1 MKLSKDSLFGAV
13 KNNKNILINIIGA
26 FLVKGGS
33 MLLTLFL
40 LPAYLKFF
48 GNDDILGIW
57 YTILAIINWVLVFDL
72 GIGNGLRNKLP
83 KALADKNDI
92 EARTLVS
99 STYISSAAV
108 VVILGIIGSVVIHLL
123 DWNSILNI
131 DASALS
137 GDTLKYAIQIVFIG
151 VLIQFVL
158 KLVTSILYAIQRS
171 GLVNFLTFLSNV
183 IIFIVIKLL
192 PPGDIE
198 SSFITISYFN
208 IVAVNLPLLV
218 VSLILFMGKF
228 KGIRPSFKFWSKDT
242 TKSVLKIGLTLLW
255 LQLIFMVISSTNE
268 FLITKFCGPSAVVDY
283 QVYFKIFN
291 SVAAICSLVLI
302 PIWSAVTKAKVEKR
316 YSWIKKTYMLLLGF
330 SVLALL
336 VLLAIV
342 LVLQPIVNFWLKDKA
357 IVVTATYG
365 VIFAASGFIF
375 LVHNVNTAIGN
386 GFSYFK
392 PQIVLMTIAAVL
404 DIPLAWV
411 FVQLTGGMI
420 GVVLANIVVLLPFE
434 ILEPIFFF
442 RFINRL
448 MKAEGETNNNRED
461 LKIP

>member
-1 MKLSKDSLFGAV
+1 MKLSKDSLLGAV
-13 KNNKNILINIIGA
+13 KNNKNILINILGA

-48 GNDDILGIW
+48 GNDDILGVW
-57 YTILAIINWVLVFDL
+57 YTILSIINWVLVFDL

-83 KALADKNDI
+83 KALADKNDR
-92 EARTLVS
+92 EAKTLVS
-99 STYISSAAV
+99 STYFSSAAV
-108 VVILGIIGSVVIHLL
+108 VVIIGIIGSVVIHLL
-123 DWNSILNI
+123 NWNEILHINEN
-131 DASALS
+131 DLSAA
-137 GDTLKYAIQIVFIG
+137 TLTYAIQIVFIG

-192 PPGDIE
+192 PPGNTE
-198 SSFITISYFN
+198 SSFIAISYFN
-208 IVAVNLPLLV
+208 ILAVNLPLLV
-218 VSLILFMGKF
+218 VSMILFMGKL
-228 KGIRPSFKFWSKDT
+228 KAVRPSFKFWSKDT
-242 TKSVLKIGLTLLW
+242 TKAVLKIGLTLLW

-268 FLITKFCGPSAVVDY
+268 FLITAFCGPAAVVEY

-302 PIWSAVTKAKVEKR
+302 PIWSAVTKAQVEKR
-316 YSWIKKTYMLLLGF
+316 YEWIKKTYKLLLGF

-342 LVLQPIVNFWLKDKA
+342 LVLQPVVNFWLKEDA
-357 IVVTATYG
+357 ITVTTTYA
-365 VIFAASGFIF
+365 VIFALSGFIF

-392 PQIVLMTIAAVL
+392 PQVILMTLAAVL

-420 GVVLANIVVLLPFE
+420 GVVLANIIVLLPFE

-442 RFINRL
+442 RYINRL
-448 MKAEGETNNNRED
+448 IKSEGKT
-461 LKIP
+461 

>member
-1 MKLSKDSLFGAV
+1 MKLSKDSLLGAV
-13 KNNKNILINIIGA
+13 KNNKNILVNILGA

-57 YTILAIINWVLVFDL
+57 YTILSIINWVLVFDL

-83 KALADKNDI
+83 KALADKNDR
-92 EARTLVS
+92 EAKTLVS
-99 STYISSAAV
+99 STYFSSAAV
-108 VVILGIIGSVVIHLL
+108 VVIIGIIGSVVIHLL
-123 DWNSILNI
+123 NWNEILHINEN
-131 DASALS
+131 DLSAA
-137 GDTLKYAIQIVFIG
+137 TLTYAIQIVFIG

-171 GLVNFLTFLSNV
+171 GIVNLLTLLSNV

-192 PPGDIE
+192 PPGNTE
-198 SSFITISYFN
+198 SSFIAISYFN
-208 IVAVNLPLLV
+208 ILAVNLPLLV
-218 VSLILFMGKF
+218 VSMILFMGKL
-228 KGIRPSFKFWSKDT
+228 KAVRPSFKFWSKDT
-242 TKSVLKIGLTLLW
+242 TKAVLKIGLTLLW

-268 FLITKFCGPSAVVDY
+268 FLITAFCGPAAVVEY

-302 PIWSAVTKAKVEKR
+302 PIWSAVTKAQVEKR
-316 YSWIKKTYMLLLGF
+316 YEWIKKTYKLLLEF

-342 LVLQPIVNFWLKDKA
+342 LVLQPVVNFWLKEDA
-357 IVVTATYG
+357 ITVTTTYA
-365 VIFAASGFIF
+365 VIFALSGFIF

-392 PQIVLMTIAAVL
+392 PQVILMTLAAVL

-420 GVVLANIVVLLPFE
+420 GVVLANIIVLLPFE

-442 RFINRL
+442 RYINRL
-448 MKAEGETNNNRED
+448 IKSEGKT
-461 LKIP
+461 

>member
-1 MKLSKDSLFGAV
+1 MKLSKDSLLGAV
-13 KNNKNILINIIGA
+13 KNNRNILVNILGA

-57 YTILAIINWVLVFDL
+57 YTILSIINWVLVFDL

-83 KALADKNDI
+83 KALADKNDR
-92 EARTLVS
+92 EAKTLVS
-99 STYISSAAV
+99 STYFSSAAV
-108 VVILGIIGSVVIHLL
+108 VVFLGIIGSIVIHLIN
-123 DWNSILNI
+123 WNQILNI
-131 DASALS
+131 DENELSAA
-137 GDTLKYAIQIVFIG
+137 TLTYAIQIVFIG

-171 GLVNFLTFLSNV
+171 GLVNFLTLLSNV
-183 IIFIVIKLL
+183 IIFIVIKIL
-192 PPGDIE
+192 PPGDTE
-198 SSFITISYFN
+198 SSLIAISYFN
-208 IVAVNLPLLV
+208 ILAVNLPLLV
-218 VSLILFMGKF
+218 ASMILFLGKL
-228 KGIRPSFKFWSKDT
+228 KAVRPSLKFWSKET
-242 TKSVLKIGLTLLW
+242 TKAVLKIGLTLLW

-268 FLITKFCGPSAVVDY
+268 FLITAFCSPAAVVEY

-302 PIWSAVTKAKVEKR
+302 PIWSAVTKAQVEKS
-316 YSWIKKTYMLLLGF
+316 YDWIKKTYKLLLGF
-330 SVLALL
+330 SILALL

-342 LVLQPIVNFWLKDKA
+342 LVLQPVVNFWLKEDA
-357 IVVTATYG
+357 ITVTTTYG
-365 VIFAASGFIF
+365 VIFALSGFIF

-392 PQIVLMTIAAVL
+392 PQIVLMTLAAVL

-420 GVVLANIVVLLPFE
+420 GVVLANIIVLLPFE
-434 ILEPIFFF
+434 ILEPVFFF
-442 RFINRL
+442 RYINKL
-448 MKAEGETNNNRED
+448 IKAEGERAE
-461 LKIP
+461 